1 MAEAE
6 RLRGVL
12 ERQEMSQADV
22 QRINLER
29 SQVCVI
35 PFSVLSID
43 YNTNA
48 FP

>member
-29 SQVCVI
+29 SQVRAI
-35 PFSVLSID
+35 SLSMR
-43 YNTNA
+43 A
-48 FP
+48 HAV